1 MPNFHQPSLRHWTL
15 IACVFIAT
23 PSLAQTSVVEKHGRL
38 SVEGNRIVDQ
48 KGDAVVLRGMSLYWS
63 QWKGDFYNRNAVKWL
78 RDDWNCSVVRAA
90 MAVDM
95 GGYLKNPEAEKT
107 KVKAAVEAAI
117 DLGIYV
123 IIDWHDHEAH
133 LHTEQAKEFFAEMA
147 KTYGDKPN
155 VIYELWNEPL
165 NTHDWST
172 VIKPYHEE
180 VIAAIRQ
187 VDPDNLIICGTQ
199 SWSQDVDK
207 AARDPLSFDNVAYTL
222 HFYTGTHRQSLRD
235 KASAAL
241 KSGIALMVTE
251 WGASEATGNGN
262 LDREETRRWFDFMD
276 ENQLS
281 WCTWSVADL
290 TETSAALRPG
300 ASTEGGWK
308 DEEISDSGKLVRE
321 ELRAKN

>member
-1 MPNFHQPSLRHWTL
+1 
-15 IACVFIAT
+15 
-23 PSLAQTSVVEKHGRL
+23 
-38 SVEGNRIVDQ
+38 
-48 KGDAVVLRGMSLYWS
+48 
-63 QWKGDFYNRNAVKWL
+63 
-78 RDDWNCSVVRAA
+78 
-90 MAVDM
+90 
-95 GGYLKNPEAEKT
+95 
-107 KVKAAVEAAI
+107 
-117 DLGIYV
+117 
-123 IIDWHDHEAH
+123 
-133 LHTEQAKEFFAEMA
+133 
-147 KTYGDKPN
+147 

-199 SWSQDVDK
+199 SWSQVVDK
-207 AARDPLSFDNVAYTL
+207 AARDPLTFDNVAYTL

-235 KASAAL
+235 NASEAL
-241 KSGIALMVTE
+241 QSGIALMVTE

-290 TETSAALRPG
+290 TETSASLRPG